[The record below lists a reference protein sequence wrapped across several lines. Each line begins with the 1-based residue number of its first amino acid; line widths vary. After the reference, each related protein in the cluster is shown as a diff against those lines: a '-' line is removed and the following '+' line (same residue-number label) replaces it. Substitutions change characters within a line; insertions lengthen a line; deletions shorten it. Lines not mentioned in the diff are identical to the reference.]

1 LTDKSSAAGD
11 LAVIHGMDTEKKTRA
26 ATAGVGAGRKASA
39 VKPASSPASSSAP
52 GKATGKIKFERRF
65 PRFVLDVRLQVR
77 MFQDGEFRTC
87 WGRSTELG
95 QDGIG
100 ATLTGSL
107 ESGEIVT
114 LEIPL
119 PLTPYPIKV
128 RAIVRYCQG
137 LRYGFEFLTMNESQR
152 DTMRRVCDYLA
163 TRV

>member
-1 LTDKSSAAGD
+1 MGTDKKARAAAASAGDAATNSSA
-11 LAVIHGMDTEKKTRA
+11 KTSA
-26 ATAGVGAGRKASA
+26 A
-39 VKPASSPASSSAP
+39 
-52 GKATGKIKFERRF
+52 KFSFTRRF
-65 PRFVLDVRLQVR
+65 PRFVIDVRLQVK

-87 WGRSTELG
+87 WGRSTEMG

-107 ESGEIVT
+107 ETGEIVT

-137 LRYGFEFLTMNESQR
+137 LRYGFEFLTLNETQR
-152 DTMRRVCDYLA
+152 DTIRRVCEYLA
-163 TRV
+163 TKT

>member
-1 LTDKSSAAGD
+1 MG
-11 LAVIHGMDTEKKTRA
+11 TEKKAQA
-26 ATAGVGAGRKASA
+26 AAAAEGGTT
-39 VKPASSPASSSAP
+39 SPAKSPA
-52 GKATGKIKFERRF
+52 GKVGFTRRF
-65 PRFVLDVRLQVR
+65 PRFAIDVRLQVK
-77 MFQDGEFRTC
+77 MFQEGEFRTC

-128 RAIVRYCQG
+128 RAIVRYRQG
-137 LRYGFEFLTMNESQR
+137 LRYGFEFLTLNEAQR
-152 DTMRRVCDYLA
+152 DTVRRVCQYLA
-163 TRV
+163 TKT